1 VSYNLGPVEGGIRKC
16 ELSAADHRMD
26 KLALVPMDGFEFCP
40 IEVIKGIKDAACFVC
55 KMFET

>member
-1 VSYNLGPVEGGIRKC
+1 LGPVEGGIRKC